1 MKVFALLLFAGV
13 SLAHYRGST
22 AIYFGVKDENIRKA
36 SSYKKSHTYTY
47 EYVASVNSGF
57 PETEE
62 RYAGLKITCD
72 TDFYFET
79 DTLAYLKIRNPI
91 LYEVNVTSFDQSES
105 HTVSPVSNELK
116 PLLERPLKF
125 EYKEGKVGQIFCN
138 DDEPEYIL
146 NIKRGVLSMI
156 HHNFTKPESSLH
168 HREPRL
174 YKNWEFS
181 THGMC
186 ENLYDVRH
194 NTLETNTI
202 KELQITKTLNLH
214 SCIGKPRVFS
224 NVPGMR
230 CLSED
235 CSVIDEPLQISV
247 SASCDLFGTE
257 EQFVVKDCRTMG
269 RYIFAPTQMKGDART
284 LTKQYL
290 KFKEVRSES
299 QSYTVSGVTAR
310 TLEMTVDEG
319 EDKPETEEQRTQTAN
334 MVTKLI
340 DDLIKS
346 VEENDLMSW
355 QFSRLVE
362 TLRRACKKTLIKI
375 WDNCYNDEKRRQWL
389 LEALPYVYKEEV
401 FELISEKIKT
411 LELDSGRAVSLIRG
425 LALTPN
431 PTEQMC
437 LTVVDLCSGSVVQAD
452 ETLKKTCYLTA
463 GALMHDFCK
472 DKDVTCLPNQVAEI
486 KSRLQYASYRE
497 KIFILKGIGNFGHR
511 DFYQPLL
518 EIIKDNRNSLELRVT
533 AVYALR
539 RIAPKI
545 SQKVLPVLLEIFRQ
559 PNNDAELR
567 MACFVIICDCKPGP
581 AVFNLVVKQLYYERT
596 NQVRSFVVS
605 YIKGMAFS
613 RYPCD
618 EKMAQTARIALRI
631 ALRALKRYKI
641 NPVNSKWLHF
651 GDFSDLLQMGS
662 SVDLRMISTPSSFIP
677 RAINSKVKLHTGMLG
692 KSLNLFET
700 GIRGEG
706 IQELLQRVM
715 GPRGHYSEDKS
726 LFGLLRPK
734 RSLDKSLNGKE
745 IKEIQYQL
753 PTAEHEE
760 EKAKG
765 SFYFKVFG
773 KELFYNYFTY
783 DDVKELIEDGVIR
796 VSNDLKDLLKKGKK
810 WNMSKILRPIEVK
823 IRQPSC
829 AGLPLDFSVDSVL
842 FLRLNT
848 TVKAEVQP
856 RFFIPL
862 PDQVT
867 LSGKLNVSVL
877 HSLWGKMKVSLPQLE
892 TGSKLTIHTNI
903 TTGLGGKFQCNLRN
917 QSYTT
922 EMDLPQERQEILSTS
937 KASNTWLM
945 YRKPVTGS
953 KNWSSVYRSTELDGF
968 EIGEVTEIARG
979 HHHHRYANW
988 TLKAGNGK
996 YLSVNEHNE
1005 LVLSELPTVFKV
1017 YFIDGN
1023 HQFVKLFVTGKGF
1036 VKVRP
1041 NSQGCLE
1048 TVHDNRYPKLFKITF
1063 VNGRRHVRLATVV
1076 YIHKDASKNPVEW
1089 TRATVPMN
1097 TDQVTLF
1104 QHMIEDIEPQ
1114 KGYEEKWR
1122 YISDLPLNSPS
1133 HNAEKSDGLH
1143 PRHMKI
1149 VFVTPVGSKL
1159 CLRPSQTKESVL
1171 SVKRHHTNS
1180 SELCYGKQM
1189 LGFDVCLSGRYIMP
1203 HIPHP
1208 PAFPF
1213 SGPARLNIFVQPSR
1227 DPAQKIQ
1234 LKFGKGDR
1242 FNEHLKTWKA
1252 GIYLQG
1258 TNPEKKIE
1266 ADVSYDVDNQRTD
1279 VTVDIHNMYPWL
1291 RKVCIVNQVTSND
1304 EVEFDLRFG
1313 ENCLNDYEVQTRIS
1327 IKEPSRRQLNIVTSY
1342 NKLPEPVLMMCYK
1355 LLKKFSQRYY
1365 HRLSDWEFA
1374 RNEPNKVE
1382 FVVKF
1387 QTDQLVDLQL
1397 NTPSHV
1403 MTMEDVEFKS
1413 QGFLPRGSNYYN
1425 TFMHVSTPVCTVEQ
1439 DTLKTFDDV
1448 EIQHTLPDRCMHV
1461 LAKDC
1466 TKNNSFIVLMSK
1478 DTRHPDKKIIEILVE
1493 QEKIRIAHLGSA
1505 GYQIQVNG
1513 KIQLNRP
1520 IRHKN
1525 IATIIE
1531 EPASDKLHVLCDIG
1545 LQVEIVRGSK
1555 INIRVSRYYFDRTCG
1570 MCGDCNAEQFRDLK
1584 TPQGKVFTDSDNL
1597 MYGRMWMVTM
1607 DTCKA
1612 GCNLKKEY
1620 LKVDRTINGESHDCY
1635 PTSPVLRCHNGCQAT
1650 KTRMT
1655 SFPMTC
1661 VETGTKES
1669 QKISANLGK
1678 PSFDLTGSVVYFR
1691 ENLEEETEC
1700 NCSSCQ

>member
-1 MKVFALLLFAGV
+1 MKVFAFLLFAGV
-13 SLAHYRGST
+13 SLAHYRGGRERQRGNYLT
-22 AIYFGVKDENIRKA
+22 EPQVKE
-36 SSYKKSHTYTY
+36 YKRFHTYTY

-91 LYEVNVTSFDQSES
+91 LYEVNVTSYSQSES
-105 HTVSPVSNELK
+105 HTVSPVSDELK
-116 PLLERPLKF
+116 PLLERPIKF
-125 EYKEGKVGQIFCN
+125 EYREGKVGEIFCN

-146 NIKRGVLSMI
+146 NIKRGILSMI
-156 HHNFTKPESSLH
+156 HHNFTKPESSLNH
-168 HREPRL
+168 GEPRL
-174 YKNWEFS
+174 YRNWEFS
-181 THGMC
+181 SRGLC

-194 NTLETNTI
+194 NTLETNTL

-214 SCIGKPRVFS
+214 NCTGKPRVFS
-224 NVPGMR
+224 NVPGVR
-230 CLSED
+230 CLSEN

-247 SASCDLFGTE
+247 STSCDLFGTE
-257 EQFVVKDCRTMG
+257 EQFVVKKCRTMG
-269 RYIFAPTQMKGDART
+269 RYIFAPTQMKGNART

-290 KFKEVRSES
+290 KFKEEKFGS
-299 QSYTVSGVTAR
+299 QTYNVNGVTAR
-310 TLEMTVDEG
+310 TLEMTLDDG
-319 EDKPETEEQRTQTAN
+319 EKKPEDEAQRDQTAT
-334 MVTKLI
+334 MVKKVI
-340 DDLIKS
+340 NYLIKS
-346 VEENDLMSW
+346 VEENNWMSW

-375 WDNCYNDEKRRQWL
+375 WNDCYNDEKHRQWL

-401 FELISEKIKT
+401 FELIAEKIGKR
-411 LELDSGRAVSLIRG
+411 ELDTGMAVSLIRG

-431 PTEQMC
+431 PTANMC
-437 LTVVDLCSGSVVQAD
+437 TTVLGLCSRSVVQED
-452 ETLKKTCYLTA
+452 ETLKKTCHLTA
-463 GALMHDFCK
+463 GALMHDYCK
-472 DKDVTCLPNQVAEI
+472 DKDVTCLADKVTEI
-486 KSRLQYASYRE
+486 KSRLQSANYRE

-511 DFYQPLL
+511 AFYRPLL
-518 EIIKDNRNSLELRVT
+518 EIIKDNHNSLELRIT

-545 SQKVLPVLLEIFRQ
+545 SHKVLPVLLEIFRQ
-559 PNNDAELR
+559 PNSDAELR

-605 YIKGMAFS
+605 FIKGMAFS

-618 EKMAQTARIALRI
+618 EKMAHTARIALRI

-641 NPVNSKWLHF
+641 NPVSSKWLHF

-662 SVDLRMISTPSSFIP
+662 SADLRMISTPSSFIP
-677 RAINSKVKLHTGMLG
+677 RAINSKVKLHTGLLG

-715 GPRGHYSEDKS
+715 GPRGHYSGEKS
-726 LFGLLRPK
+726 LFSLLRPK
-734 RSLDKSLNGKE
+734 RSLDNSQKE
-745 IKEIQYQL
+745 INEIQNQL
-753 PTAEHEE
+753 PITEHEE

-796 VSNDLKDLLKKGKK
+796 FSNDLKDLLKKGKN
-810 WNMSKILRPIEVK
+810 WNITKVLRPIEVK

-829 AGLPLDFSVDSVL
+829 VGLPLDFSVDSVL

-848 TVKAEVQP
+848 TVKAEVHP

-867 LSGKLNVSVL
+867 LSGKLNISVL
-877 HSLWGKMKVSLPQLE
+877 HSMWGKMKVSLPQLE
-892 TGSKLTIHTNI
+892 TGSKLKIHTNI
-903 TTGLGGKFQCNLRN
+903 TTGLGGRFQCNLKN

-922 EMDLPQERQEILSTS
+922 EMDLPHERQEIFSTY
-937 KASNTWLM
+937 KKSNTWLM
-945 YRKPVTGS
+945 YRKPVQGS
-953 KNWSSVYRSTELDGF
+953 NDWSSLYRSSELDGF
-968 EIGEVTEIARG
+968 EIGEVTEISRG

-988 TLKAGNGK
+988 TLRAGNGK
-996 YLSVNEHNE
+996 YLSVNEGNE
-1005 LVLSELPTVFKV
+1005 LILSEHPTVFKV
-1017 YFIDGN
+1017 FFIDGN

-1041 NSQGCLE
+1041 NSKGCLE
-1048 TVHDNRYPKLFKITF
+1048 TADDARYPKLFKITF

-1076 YIHKDASKNPVEW
+1076 YIHHDASKNPVEW
-1089 TRATVPMN
+1089 TRATVPVN

-1122 YISDLPLNSPS
+1122 YISDLPLDLSSDNV
-1133 HNAEKSDGLH
+1133 AENDGLH
-1143 PRHMKI
+1143 PHHMKI
-1149 VFVTPVGSKL
+1149 VFVTSVAGKL
-1159 CLRPSQTKESVL
+1159 CLRPNRTEESVF
-1171 SVKRHHTNS
+1171 SVRRHHTNS
-1180 SELCYGKQM
+1180 SELCYGRQI
-1189 LGFDVCLSGRYIMP
+1189 LGFDVCLSGRYIAP
-1203 HIPHP
+1203 HTLHP

-1213 SGPARLNIFVQPSR
+1213 CGPARLDISVQPSR
-1227 DPAQKIQ
+1227 NPAQKIQ
-1234 LKFGKGDR
+1234 FKFGKGDR
-1242 FNEHLKTWKA
+1242 FDEHHKTWRA

-1266 ADVSYDVDNQRTD
+1266 ADVDYNVDNQRTD

-1291 RKVCIVNQVTSND
+1291 KKVCIINQVTSDN
-1304 EVEFDLRFG
+1304 VMEFDLRFG
-1313 ENCLNDYEVQTRIS
+1313 ENCLSDYEVQTRIS

-1342 NKLPEPVLMMCYK
+1342 NKLPEPVLMMCYN
-1355 LLKKFSQRYY
+1355 LLKKFAQRYY

-1374 RNEPNKVE
+1374 RNEKNEVE
-1382 FVVKF
+1382 FVVRFK
-1387 QTDQLVDLQL
+1387 TDQLVDLQL
-1397 NTPSHV
+1397 HTPSHT
-1403 MTMEDVEFKS
+1403 MIMEDVEFKS
-1413 QGFLPRGSNYYN
+1413 DGFIPRGSNYYN
-1425 TFMHVSTPVCTVEQ
+1425 TFLHLSSPVCTVDH

-1448 EIQHTLPDRCMHV
+1448 EIQYSLPDRCMHV

-1466 TKNNSFIVLMSK
+1466 TKNSSFLVLMSK
-1478 DTRHPDKKIIEILVE
+1478 ETQHSDDKIIEIFVE
-1493 QEKIRIAHLGSA
+1493 KDKIRIERLKG

-1513 KIQLNRP
+1513 KVQQNRP

-1525 IATIIE
+1525 IATITE
-1531 EPASDKLHVLCDIG
+1531 EPASGRLHVLCDIG

-1555 INIRVSRYYFDRTCG
+1555 IDVRVSRYFFNRTCG
-1570 MCGDCNAEQFRDLK
+1570 MCGDCNAEQFHDLK
-1584 TPQGKVFTDSDNL
+1584 TPQGKVFTSYDDL
-1597 MYGRMWMVTM
+1597 KYGQMWMVPM
-1607 DTCKA
+1607 KTCTKG
-1612 GCNLKKEY
+1612 GCDLKKEY
-1620 LKVDRTINGESHDCY
+1620 SKITRTINGKTYYCY
-1635 PTSPVLRCHNGCQAT
+1635 PTTPVLRCHTGCQAT
-1650 KTRMT
+1650 KTKMT

-1661 VETGTKES
+1661 VVAETKQS
-1669 QKISANLGK
+1669 DKILDSLGK
-1678 PSFDLTGSVVYFR
+1678 PSLDLTGSIVYFR
-1691 ENLEEETEC
+1691 EVVEEEIEC
-1700 NCSSCQ
+1700 DCNRCLQ